1 MKKRIGALLL
11 VTAMLLSL
19 LAGCGGA
26 ESAASEQAQ
35 STPAE
40 STASEVAE
48 APAVEEAPEAPS
60 VVEESVIEE
69 PVEPEDPMAKY
80 VTPDN
85 IEELIAGRPC
95 LPLPLAEEG
104 TSISFWTGSPSMD
117 AIISGWNDSTANQEL
132 ERRTGIHADFIEVAP
147 PAQAESLNLMFASGD
162 YPDVINYALTG
173 IYTVPYMI
181 ENEIIIDLQDMMEE
195 HAPSYSALMNADP
208 ALKLATVSDGGEIG
222 GLCGYEYN
230 SFFTTGGMVR
240 ADWVEEVGMKL
251 EDLVTID
258 DFYAYFTAI
267 KAQGLCEYPIPLRY
281 DAYISGSPFFNAM
294 GGVSG
299 APSDVTQ
306 QNFYYLED
314 DETLTYAFITDAY
327 KEYLTMMAKWYQE
340 GLVTRDLLNS
350 DMLDSSAITGGSYG
364 IIWQDSMF
372 MDYWISA
379 GQVNDPDY
387 MLAGVAEPVKEPGQA
402 LGNGNI
408 TNLTISLLIST
419 CCEDPELALRWLDY
433 HFSEEGSILCQ
444 YGIEGEGLQ
453 YDENGKPGYS
463 ELISNNPDGLST
475 DNALNAYAVNI
486 NMYAQNKADLRASY
500 DEIKQSA
507 IDAWNGTRD
516 VTRSSFVKLFT
527 LNAEESEIVQ
537 QYYTDIATYAA
548 ETIGKMLVGE
558 LDIEAEWDNYVA
570 TIESM
575 NIAEVTAAYQSAGQ
589 RYFAR
594 IP

>member
-40 STASEVAE
+40 SAASEVAE
-48 APAVEEAPEAPS
+48 APAAEEAPEEPS
-60 VVEESVIEE
+60 VVEESIIEE

-181 ENEIIIDLQDMMEE
+181 ENEIIVDLQDMMEE

-281 DAYISGSPFFNAM
+281 DAYISGSPFFNAL

-453 YDENGKPGYS
+453 YDENGKPYYS
-463 ELISNNPDGLST
+463 ELISNNPYCLST

-527 LNAEESEIVQ
+527 LNAEESETVQ